1 MELTAG
7 EIAHATGGVV
17 VAGDGAVRATSLAN
31 DSRTLVPGACFAAL
45 HGVRDGH
52 EFVGAAFENGASVA
66 LVSRLPNIAAPAH
79 GAVVQVDDVE
89 RALLPLGAVARERL
103 HDATVIGI
111 TGSTG
116 KTGTKDLTAAAFA
129 GTFRVHATQASFNA
143 EIGLPMTLFGAPVD
157 TEVLVLEMGAR
168 APGDIAALCAV
179 ARPTTGV
186 ITNVGL
192 AHAGHLGGPEG
203 VERTKGELLEAL
215 DDSGLAILD
224 AGDAATPRLAARTR
238 ASVLLVSASEDVE
251 ADVRAYAIE
260 VDAELRASFRLDS
273 PWGAGPV
280 ALQVRGVHHVT
291 NATMAAA
298 VALAHGVA
306 FADVIARLAT
316 VEPAP
321 GRMEFARTASGGLVL
336 DDAYNANPASMR
348 AALAALAAV
357 RVPGQRVAV
366 LGEMLELGPH
376 SAEEHARLGCAVADA
391 GVDALIAVGDE
402 AAPLADTARERGVY
416 DVVHV
421 RDAAAA
427 LAEASDRVGAADVVL
442 VKGSRAVGLELVVRG
457 LRGDRETDSRSGTEP
472 IRRSGTEPGA

>member
-17 VAGDGAVRATSLAN
+17 VAGDGAVRASSLAN
-31 DSRTLVPGACFAAL
+31 DSRTLGPGACFAAL
-45 HGVRDGH
+45 RGVRDGH
-52 EFVGAAFENGASVA
+52 AFVGAAFEN
-66 LVSRLPNIAAPAH
+66 
-79 GAVVQVDDVE
+79 VE
-89 RALLPLGAVARERL
+89 RALLPLGAAARERL
-103 HDATVIGI
+103 HDATVVGI

-116 KTGTKDLTAAAFA
+116 KTGTKDLTAAAFS
-129 GTFRVHATQASFNA
+129 GTFRVHATAASFNA
-143 EIGLPMTLFGAPVD
+143 EIGLPMTLVGAPVD

-168 APGDIAALCAV
+168 APGDIAALSAV

-186 ITNVGL
+186 ITNIGL

-215 DDSGLAILD
+215 DVGGLAVLD
-224 AGDAATPRLAARTR
+224 ALDPATPRLAARTR
-238 ASVLLVSASEDVE
+238 ASVLLVATSGDVE
-251 ADVRAYAIE
+251 ADVRAHSIE
-260 VDAELRASFRLDS
+260 VDADLRPSFRLDS

-280 ALQVRGVHHVT
+280 TLRVRGVHHVT

-306 FADVIARLAT
+306 FADVTARLAT

-336 DDAYNANPASMR
+336 DDAYNANPGSMR
-348 AALAALAAV
+348 AALSALGAV

-366 LGEMLELGPH
+366 LGEMLELGAH
-376 SAEEHARLGCAVADA
+376 SAEEHARLGCRVAEA

-402 AAPLADTARERGVY
+402 AAPLAEAARERGVY

-421 RDAAAA
+421 PDAAAA

-442 VKGSRAVGLELVVRG
+442 VKGSRAVGLEVVVRG
-457 LRGDRETDSRSGTEP
+457 LQAGADVEAQIRPGSEP
-472 IRRSGTEPGA
+472 A

>member
-1 MELTAG
+1 VELTAG

-17 VAGDGAVRATSLAN
+17 VGGDGAVRASSLAN

-45 HGVRDGH
+45 QGDRDGH
-52 EFVGAAFENGASVA
+52 EFVGAAFDNGASVA
-66 LVSRLPNIAAPAH
+66 LVSRDP
-79 GAVVQVDDVE
+79 GVAVLAGSALVQVDDVE

-103 HDATVIGI
+103 HDATVVGI

-116 KTGTKDLTAAAFA
+116 KTGTKDLTAAAFS
-129 GTFRVHATQASFNA
+129 GTFRVHATPASFNA

-157 TEVLVLEMGAR
+157 TEVLVLELGAR
-168 APGDIAALCAV
+168 APGDISALCAV
-179 ARPTTGV
+179 ALPTTGV

-192 AHAGHLGGPEG
+192 AHAGHLGGPGG

-215 DDSGLAILD
+215 ETGGLAVLD
-224 AGDAATPRLAARTR
+224 AADAATPRLAARTR
-238 ASVLLVSASEDVE
+238 ASVLLVSTTDGIE
-251 ADVRAYAIE
+251 ADVSAHSIE
-260 VDAELRASFRLDS
+260 VDADLHPSFQLDS
-273 PWGAGPV
+273 PWGAGAV
-280 ALQVRGVHHVT
+280 QLRVRGVHHVT

-306 FADVIARLAT
+306 FADVAARLAT

-348 AALAALAAV
+348 AALTALAAV
-357 RVPGQRVAV
+357 RVPGQHIAV

-376 SAEEHARLGCAVADA
+376 SVEEHTRLGCAVAEA
-391 GVDALIAVGDE
+391 GVDALIAVGVE
-402 AAPLADTARERGVY
+402 AGPLADAARERGVY

-421 RDAAAA
+421 PDAAAA
-427 LAEASDRVGAADVVL
+427 LAVASDRVGAADVVL

-457 LRGDRETDSRSGTEP
+457 LRTGTEP
-472 IRRSGTEPGA
+472 A